1 LRRRTRLP
9 HLKSA
14 ACHLQPF
21 PFFSLNRQWFND
33 PMSQFFPCP
42 LPPVPFLSSYLCSS
56 VFPLIPGCL
65 SRHTPFLP
73 TRPPR
78 TMELM
83 SHSPQR
89 LLFAA
94 LAAGFLFAG
103 CNRIIPTDLRPLDQ
117 AGMWYQSIEDLRKLD
132 PTDAEVA
139 QLVLV
144 RRAGM
149 SRAGLREP

>member
-42 LPPVPFLSSYLCSS
+42 LPPVPLLSSYLCSS

-83 SHSPQR
+83 FRSPQR
-89 LLFAA
+89 LLFA
-94 LAAGFLFAG
+94 G
-103 CNRIIPTDLRPLDQ
+103 CIRIIPPDPRPLDQ